1 MAYVGWPTTASDDTN
16 VAYLFSE
23 ANLVALRDQI
33 ATALAGVDPQGR
45 TIHVSLENI
54 AGMLSNVYRNSTRAK
69 IGDIHSRY
77 IVPQD
82 QGRCDLREI
91 NNITVNIIVRTIRDQ
106 YDTIENNKKL
116 SIWTTVLGDFNK
128 EGLRSHAPIKIRRR
142 HPQYMAFN
150 MNY

>member
-1 MAYVGWPTTASDDTN
+1 MAYVGWPTTAADDTN

-23 ANLVALRDQI
+23 ANLLALREQI
-33 ATALAGVDPQGR
+33 ANALAGVDPQGR

-54 AGMLSNVYRNSTRAK
+54 AGMLSNVYRNSTRAR

-82 QGRCDLREI
+82 QARCDLREI

-116 SIWTTVLGDFNK
+116 SVWTTVLGDFNK